1 MDPKKTG
8 GLIRALRLSQGK
20 TQLRLA
26 EEIGVSDKAVS
37 KWERGWGGPDVSLL
51 PELALALG
59 VGTEVLLRGE
69 LGENAPA
76 TGNLRRSRFYV
87 CPLCGNLVLS
97 TDPGEVR
104 CCGRAL
110 APLTVQ
116 APDEA
121 HRLSVT
127 ENDGEWYI
135 TSDHEML
142 RDHAISF
149 VALVSG
155 ETLILKK
162 LYPEWAMETRLP
174 PMRRGALLWYC
185 TRDGLF
191 GENLPSRTR

>member
-1 MDPKKTG
+1 MDPMKTG
-8 GLIRALRLSQGK
+8 ALIRALRLSQGK
-20 TQLRLA
+20 TQLALA

-37 KWERGWGGPDVSLL
+37 KWERGWGGPDVALL
-51 PELALALG
+51 PALAQALG
-59 VGTEVLLRGE
+59 VSTEVLLRGE

-87 CPLCGNLVLS
+87 CPLCGNVIVS
-97 TDPGEVR
+97 TDPGEIR

-110 APLTVQ
+110 SPLPVQ
-116 APDEA
+116 TPDPS
-121 HRLSVT
+121 HSLSVT
-127 ENDGEWYI
+127 ENDGEWYV
-135 TSDHEML
+135 TSSHEME

-149 VALVSG
+149 VALLSG

-174 PMRRGALLWYC
+174 LMRQGVLLWYC

-191 GENLPSRTR
+191 QARLPWKAR

>member
-1 MDPKKTG
+1 MDSKKTG

-20 TQLRLA
+20 TQLALA

-37 KWERGWGGPDVSLL
+37 KWERGWGGPDLSLL
-51 PELALALG
+51 PEVAQALG
-59 VGTEVLLRGE
+59 VSTEVLLRGE

-87 CPLCGNLVLS
+87 CPLCGNLALS

-110 APLTVQ
+110 APLAVQ
-116 APDEA
+116 TPDEA
-121 HRLSVT
+121 HSLSVA
-127 ENDGEWYI
+127 ENDGEWYL
-135 TSDHEML
+135 TSEHEML
-142 RDHAISF
+142 QDHAISF

-174 PMRRGALLWYC
+174 LMRRGTLLWYC

-191 GENLPSRTR
+191 GMNLLKK